1 MKLLPRC
8 FILGTL
14 LLAPALFATDS
25 FEGKVSLLITT
36 AKSKPQTLNYA
47 LKGQALRIDIDTGKD
62 GTFGTIMDLG
72 RHEMLI
78 IMNAQQ
84 MYMTMPMKGLEAKAS
99 AAAGAAGSTS
109 QLEKTGKTEII
120 LGYKCEQLLMH
131 DKGHNTEAWV
141 AEGLGNFM
149 GLGGGGPMGG
159 GRKPSAWESTLKGQ
173 GGFPLRV
180 IDRDTGGK
188 EVFRMEATKIEPGS
202 LPDSLFGPPD
212 GFQKFSMPDL
222 GGLFKQG

>member
-14 LLAPALFATDS
+14 LLAPALFAADG

-47 LKGQALRIDIDTGKD
+47 VKGQVLRMDMDTGK
-62 GTFGTIMDLG
+62 GETFGTIMDLG
-72 RHEMLI
+72 RHEMLV
-78 IMNAQQ
+78 IMNAQR
-84 MYMTMPMKGLEAKAS
+84 MYMTMPMKSLEAKAS
-99 AAAGAAGSTS
+99 AAAAESTS
-109 QLEKTGKTEII
+109 QVEKTGKTEMI
-120 LGYKCEQLLMH
+120 LGYKCEQWLIR
-131 DKGHNTEAWV
+131 DKGHTTEAWV
-141 AEGLGNFM
+141 AEGLGSFM

-159 GRKPSAWESTLKGQ
+159 ARKPAAWEGAFKAG

-188 EVFRMEATKIEPGS
+188 ETFRMEATKIEPGP
-202 LPDSLFGPPD
+202 LPDSLFGPPE